1 MSFGYH
7 RRILRVNLTDGHISI
22 ETPDDVFYR
31 RYLGGAGFIA
41 YYLLREVP
49 PGTDPLGPE
58 NRLIFACGP
67 LTGAP
72 LAGSGRNAIGARS
85 PLTGAMGESDV
96 GGFWGAEL
104 KAAGFDA
111 IIAEGRAASPVYLW
125 VHDGEAELRDAAH
138 LWGLENKPTHT
149 AIREELGEKRARIAI
164 CGPSGEKLVRYAA
177 ILADLKHAAGRT
189 GLGAVMGAKNLKA
202 VAVRGTGKLS
212 LADSAQ
218 VGVLGRWMRDNYRDL
233 MGKFPDLGTGVSV
246 IPYNQA
252 GVLPVHNF
260 RDGHLDGASVLGREG
275 LAEHVVVRMESC
287 YACAVGCK
295 KVATLDEPYPVDP
308 AYGGPEYETTAGLGS
323 NCGVTDVYAVTKA
336 SERCNALGLD
346 TISVGGTIAF
356 AMECF
361 EEGLLTLEDTRG
373 LDLRFGNVEA
383 MLQLVELIAARQGIG
398 DLLAE
403 GTKRAAERIGG
414 GAERFAVHVK
424 GQELPY
430 HDPRIQHGLGL
441 GYAVSYTGADH
452 CHNAFDSNYEHEA
465 GMDSVRNLGVLEPM
479 PATWLGPEKVR
490 AIIYGSLRSH
500 LNNCLGLCNFLPY
513 RNDQVVEA
521 VRAVTGW
528 DTNAW
533 ELWKAAERLVTMARA
548 FNVRQGFTPADDRLP
563 PRMAEPLGP
572 DGPSTG
578 PWSFGPGTKGSGHR
592 PGQPIDPAAVE
603 AALPLY
609 YEMMGWNPVSGVP
622 RAAKLYELDIGWVT
636 TLLE

>member
-1 MSFGYH
+1 MSFGYF
-7 RRILRVNLTDGHISI
+7 RRILRVNLTEGQSVI

-31 RYLGGAGFIA
+31 RHLGGAGLIA
-41 YYLLREVP
+41 YHLLKEVP
-49 PGTDPLGPE
+49 PGADPLGPK

-85 PLTGAMGESDV
+85 PLTGAIGESDV

-111 IIAEGRAASPVYLW
+111 IIVEGQAASPVYLW
-125 VHDGEAELRDAAH
+125 VHDGEAELRDASH
-138 LWGLENKPTHT
+138 LWGLENKETHT
-149 AIREELGEKRARIAI
+149 AIREELDEQRAKIAL
-164 CGPSGEKLVRYAA
+164 CGPAGEKLVRYAA
-177 ILADLKHAAGRT
+177 IVADLKHVAGRT

-202 VAVRGTGKLS
+202 VAVRGTGRLP
-212 LADSAQ
+212 LADPAG
-218 VGVLGRWMRDNYRDL
+218 VGALARWLRENYRDL
-233 MGKFPDLGTGVSV
+233 MGQFPDLGTGVSV
-246 IPYNQA
+246 IPYNRMGA
-252 GVLPVHNF
+252 LPVHNF
-260 RDGHLDGASVLGREG
+260 RDGHLDGADVLGREG

-287 YACAVGCK
+287 YACAVSCK
-295 KVATLDEPYPVDP
+295 KVAILDEPYSVDP
-308 AYGGPEYETTAGLGS
+308 AYGGPEYETAASLGS
-323 NCGVTDVYAVTKA
+323 NCGVADVYALTKA

-346 TISVGGTIAF
+346 SISAGGTIAF

-361 EEGLLTLEDTRG
+361 EAGLLTTEDTGG
-373 LDLRFGNVEA
+373 LELRFGNAEA
-383 MLQLVELIAARQGIG
+383 MLQLLELISARRGIG

-403 GTKRAAERIGG
+403 GTKRAAERIGPD
-414 GAERFAVHVK
+414 AERFAVHVK

-452 CHNAFDSNYEHEA
+452 CHSAFDRSYEQEP
-465 GMDSVRNLGVLEPM
+465 GMDGVRNLGVLEPM

-490 AIIYGSLRSH
+490 AIIYGGLRAH

-533 ELWKAAERLVTMARA
+533 ELWKAAERMVTLARA

-572 DGPSTG
+572 DGPG
-578 PWSFGPGTKGSGHR
+578 E
-592 PGQPIDPAAVE
+592 PIDPAAVE

-609 YEMMGWNPVSGVP
+609 YEMMGWDPATGVP
-622 RAAKLYELDIGWVT
+622 RPAKLHELDIGWVT
-636 TLLE
+636 EMVG

>member
-7 RRILRVNLTDGHISI
+7 RRILRVNLTDGQITI

-31 RYLGGAGFIA
+31 RYLGGAGFVA
-41 YYLLREVP
+41 YYLLKEVP
-49 PGTDPLGPE
+49 PDTDPLGSE

-85 PLTGAMGESDV
+85 PLTGAMGESEV

-111 IIAEGRAASPVYLW
+111 IIVQGQAASPVYLW
-125 VHDGEAELRDAAH
+125 VHDGQAELRDAAH
-138 LWGLENKPTHT
+138 LWRLENKATHA
-149 AIREELGEKRARIAI
+149 AIREELGEKRARIAL
-164 CGPSGEKLVRYAA
+164 CGPAGEKLVRYANVM
-177 ILADLKHAAGRT
+177 ADLKHAAGRT
-189 GLGAVMGAKNLKA
+189 GLGAVMGAKRLKA
-202 VAVRGTGKLS
+202 VAVRGTGKVP
-212 LADSAQ
+212 LADPAQ
-218 VGVLGRWMRDNYRDL
+218 VGALARWMRGNYRDL
-233 MGKFPDLGTGVSV
+233 MGAFPDLGTGISMV
-246 IPYNQA
+246 PYNRDGA
-252 GVLPVHNF
+252 LPVHNF
-260 RDGHLDGASVLGREG
+260 RDGHLDGADVLGREG

-295 KVATLDEPYPVDP
+295 KVASLDEPYPVDP
-308 AYGGPEYETTAGLGS
+308 AYGGTEYETAVSLGP

-361 EEGLLTLEDTRG
+361 EEGLLTPEDTGG
-373 LDLRFGNVEA
+373 LDMRFGNTEV
-383 MLQLVELIAARQGIG
+383 MLQLLELIAARQGIG

-403 GTKRAAERIGG
+403 GSKRAAERIGG
-414 GAERFAVHVK
+414 GAERLAVHVK

-452 CHNAFDSNYEHEA
+452 MHNAFDGSYEHEA
-465 GMDSVRNLGVLEPM
+465 GLDSVRNLGVLEPM

-490 AIIYGSLRSH
+490 AIIYGSLRRH
-500 LNNCLGLCNFLPY
+500 LDNCLCLCDFLPY

-528 DTNAW
+528 DTTAW

-572 DGPSTG
+572 GE
-578 PWSFGPGTKGSGHR
+578 
-592 PGQPIDPAAVE
+592 PIDPAALK

-609 YEMMGWNPVSGVP
+609 YEMMGWDPITGVP
-622 RAAKLYELDIGWVT
+622 RAAKLYELGIGWVT
-636 TLLE
+636 GLLEDV

>member
-1 MSFGYH
+1 MSSGYH
-7 RRILRVNLTDGHISI
+7 GRVLRVNLTDGQITV
-22 ETPDDVFYR
+22 ETPDEVFYR
-31 RYLGGAGFIA
+31 RYLGGAGFVA
-41 YYLLREVP
+41 YYLLKEVP

-58 NRLIFACGP
+58 NRLVFACGP

-72 LAGSGRNAIGARS
+72 LAGSGRNAIGALS

-111 IIAEGRAASPVYLW
+111 IVVQGQAASPVYLW

-138 LWGLENKPTHT
+138 LWGLENKESHT
-149 AIREELGEKRARIAI
+149 AIREELGEQRARIAL
-164 CGPSGEKLVRYAA
+164 CGPAGEKLVRYACVV
-177 ILADLKHAAGRT
+177 ADLKHAAGRS
-189 GLGAVMGAKNLKA
+189 GLGAVMGSKSLKA
-202 VAVRGTGKLS
+202 VAVRGTGRLP
-212 LADSAQ
+212 LADREQ
-218 VGVLGRWMRDNYRDL
+218 VGELASWLRDNYRDL
-233 MGKFPDLGTGVSV
+233 MGGFPDMGTGVSV
-246 IPYNQA
+246 IPYNA
-252 GVLPVHNF
+252 MGALPVHNF
-260 RDGHLDGASVLGREG
+260 RDGHLEGADAIGREG
-275 LAEHVVVRMESC
+275 LAEQVVVRMESC
-287 YACAVGCK
+287 YACVVSCK
-295 KVATLDEPYPVDP
+295 KVVDLDTPYRVDP
-308 AYGGPEYETTAGLGS
+308 DYGGPEYETAVGIGS
-323 NCGVTDVYAVTKA
+323 NCGVSDVYAVSKA

-346 TISVGGTIAF
+346 AISAGGTIAF

-361 EEGLLTLEDTRG
+361 EEGLLTLEETGG
-373 LDLRFGNVEA
+373 LELRFGNTEA
-383 MLQLVELIAARQGIG
+383 MLQMLEWIAARQGVG

-424 GQELPY
+424 GQEFPY

-452 CHNAFDSNYEHEA
+452 CHSAFDRGYEQEA
-465 GMDSVRNLGVLEPM
+465 TMDGVRNLGVLETM

-490 AIIYGSLRSH
+490 AILYGSLRSH
-500 LNNCLGLCNFLPY
+500 LNNCLGMCDFLPY

-533 ELWKAAERLVTMARA
+533 ELWKAAQRLLTMARA

-563 PRMAEPLGP
+563 PRMAESLGS
-572 DGPSTG
+572 DGPG
-578 PWSFGPGTKGSGHR
+578 A
-592 PGQPIDPAAVE
+592 PIEPAAVE

-609 YEMMGWNPVSGVP
+609 YEMMGWDPATGVP
-622 RAAKLYELDIGWVT
+622 RAAKLYELDIGWVAE
-636 TLLE
+636 LLA

>member
-7 RRILRVNLTDGHISI
+7 RRILRVNLTDGEIGI
-22 ETPDDVFYR
+22 ESPDDVFYR

-41 YYLLREVP
+41 YYLLKEVP

-67 LTGAP
+67 LTGVP

-85 PLTGAMGESDV
+85 PLTGAVGEADV

-111 IIAEGRAASPVYLW
+111 IVLSGQAASPVYLW
-125 VHDGEAELRDAAH
+125 VHDGQAELRDASH
-138 LWGLENKPTHT
+138 LWGLENKGTHT
-149 AIREELGEKRARIAI
+149 AIREELADKRARIAL
-164 CGPSGEKLVRYAA
+164 CGPAGEKLVRYAA
-177 ILADLKHAAGRT
+177 VVADLKHAAGRT
-189 GLGAVMGAKNLKA
+189 GLGAAMGSKRLKA
-202 VAVRGTGKLS
+202 VAVRGTGKLP
-212 LADSAQ
+212 LADPAQ
-218 VGVLGRWMRDNYRDL
+218 VGALARWLRDNYREL
-233 MGKFPDLGTGVSV
+233 MGKFADLGTGVSV
-246 IPYNQA
+246 VPYNRSGA
-252 GVLPVHNF
+252 LPVHNF
-260 RDGHLDGASVLGREG
+260 RDGHLDGADVLGREG
-275 LAEHVVVRMESC
+275 LAEHVVARMESC

-295 KVATLDEPYPVDP
+295 KVVVLDEPYSVDP
-308 AYGGPEYETTAGLGS
+308 AYGGPEYETVASLGS

-346 TISVGGTIAF
+346 SISTGGTIAF

-361 EEGLLTLEDTRG
+361 EEGLLTLNDTGG
-373 LDLRFGNVEA
+373 LDLRFGSAEA
-383 MLQLVELIAARQGIG
+383 MLQLVEMIAARQGIG

-403 GTKRAAERIGG
+403 GTKRAAEQIGR
-414 GAERFAVHVK
+414 GAERFALHVK
-424 GQELPY
+424 GQELPL

-452 CHNAFDSNYEHEA
+452 CHSAFDNSYEQEPS
-465 GMDSVRNLGVLEPM
+465 MDDVRNLGVLEPM

-490 AIIYGSLRSH
+490 AILYGSLRSH

-513 RNDQVVEA
+513 GNDQVVEA

-533 ELWKAAERLVTMARA
+533 ELWKAAERLITVARA

-563 PRMAEPLGP
+563 SRMAEALGA
-572 DGPSTG
+572 GE
-578 PWSFGPGTKGSGHR
+578 
-592 PGQPIDPAAVE
+592 PIDPAAVE

-609 YEMMGWNPVSGVP
+609 YGMMGWDPATGVP
-622 RAAKLYELDIGWVT
+622 RSAKLHELGIGWVSDM
-636 TLLE
+636 LG

>member
-7 RRILRVNLTDGHISI
+7 RRILRVNLTSGEIDV

-41 YYLLREVP
+41 YYLLKEVP
-49 PGTDPLGPE
+49 PDTDPLGPE

-85 PLTGAMGESDV
+85 PLTGAMGEADV

-111 IIAEGRAASPVYLW
+111 IIFEGRAASPVYLW

-138 LWGLENKPTHT
+138 VWGLENKPAHS
-149 AIREELGEKRARIAI
+149 AIRQELGEERARIAL
-164 CGPSGEKLVRYAA
+164 CGPAGEKLVRYAA
-177 ILADLKHAAGRT
+177 IVADLKHAAGRT
-189 GLGAVMGAKNLKA
+189 GMGAVMGAKNLKA
-202 VAVRGTGKLS
+202 VAVRGTGRPP
-212 LADSAQ
+212 LAHPAG
-218 VGVLGRWMRDNYRDL
+218 VGALARWLRDNYRDL
-233 MGKFPDLGTGVSV
+233 IGGFADLGTGFSV

-260 RDGHLDGASVLGREG
+260 RDGHLEGADVLGREG
-275 LAEHVVVRMESC
+275 MAEHVVARMESC
-287 YACAVGCK
+287 YACAVSCK
-295 KVATLDEPYPVDP
+295 KVAVVDEPYPVDP
-308 AYGGPEYETTAGLGS
+308 AYGGPEYETAVSVGS
-323 NCGVTDVYAVTKA
+323 NCGVSDVYAVTKA

-346 TISVGGTIAF
+346 SISTGGTIAF

-361 EEGLLTLEDTRG
+361 EEGLLTLEDTGG
-373 LDLRFGNVEA
+373 LDLRFGNAEVV
-383 MLQLVELIAARQGIG
+383 LQLLEMIAAREGIG

-403 GTKRAAERIGG
+403 GTKRVAERIGR
-414 GAERFAVHVK
+414 GAERFALHVK

-452 CHNAFDSNYEHEA
+452 CHSAFDANYEKDPSES
-465 GMDSVRNLGVLEPM
+465 GVRNMGILEPM
-479 PATWLGPEKVR
+479 PALSLGPQKVR
-490 AIIYGSLRSH
+490 AIIYGGLRPH
-500 LNNCLGLCNFLPY
+500 LNNCLGLCGFLPY
-513 RNDQVVEA
+513 SNDQVVEA
-521 VRAVTGW
+521 VRDVTGW

-533 ELWKAAERLVTMARA
+533 ELWKAVERMLTMARA

-563 PRMAEPLGP
+563 PRMAEPLG
-572 DGPSTG
+572 SN
-578 PWSFGPGTKGSGHR
+578 GPGK
-592 PGQPIDPAAVE
+592 PIDPLDVE
-603 AALPLY
+603 AALPIY
-609 YEMMGWNPVSGVP
+609 YEMMGWDPATGSP
-622 RAAKLYELDIGWVT
+622 RLARLYELDIAWIAE
-636 TLLE
+636 L

>member
-7 RRILRVNLTDGHISI
+7 RRILRVNLTEGQITI

-41 YYLLREVP
+41 YYLLKEVP

-58 NRLIFACGP
+58 NRLVFACGP

-104 KAAGFDA
+104 KAAGFDGV
-111 IIAEGRAASPVYLW
+111 IVEGQASSPVYLW
-125 VHDGEAELRDAAH
+125 VHDGEAELRNASH
-138 LWGLENKPTHT
+138 LWGLENKATHT
-149 AIREELGEKRARIAI
+149 AIREELGEKRARVAL
-164 CGPSGEKLVRYAA
+164 CGPAGEKLVRYAA
-177 ILADLKHAAGRT
+177 IVADLKHVAGRT
-189 GLGAVMGAKNLKA
+189 GLGAVMGSKKLKA
-202 VAVRGTGKLS
+202 VAVRGTGKLP
-212 LADSAQ
+212 LADPTQ
-218 VGVLGRWMRDNYRDL
+218 VGTLARWLRENYRDL
-233 MGKFPDLGTGVSV
+233 MGQFPDLGTGISV
-246 IPYNQA
+246 VPYNRA
-252 GVLPVHNF
+252 GALPVHNF
-260 RDGHLDGASVLGREG
+260 RDGHLDSADVLGHEG

-287 YACAVGCK
+287 YACVISCK
-295 KVATLDEPYPVDP
+295 KVAVLDEPYPVDP
-308 AYGGPEYETTAGLGS
+308 AYGGPEYETAASLGS

-361 EEGLLTLEDTRG
+361 EEGLLTPEDTGG
-373 LDLRFGNVEA
+373 LDLRFGNAEA
-383 MLQLVELIAARQGIG
+383 MLELLELIAARQGIG

-403 GTKRAAERIGG
+403 GTKRAAERIGD
-414 GAERFAVHVK
+414 GAERFALHVK

-452 CHNAFDSNYEHEA
+452 CHSAFDSNYEQEPSME
-465 GMDSVRNLGVLEPM
+465 GVRNLGVLEPM
-479 PATWLGPEKVR
+479 PAAWLGPEKVR
-490 AIIYGSLRSH
+490 AILYGGLRLH
-500 LNNCLGLCNFLPY
+500 LNNCLCLCGFLPY
-513 RNDQVVEA
+513 SNNQVVEA

-563 PRMAEPLGP
+563 PRLAKPLGP
-572 DGPSTG
+572 DGPG
-578 PWSFGPGTKGSGHR
+578 K
-592 PGQPIDPAAVE
+592 PIDPAAVE

-609 YEMMGWNPVSGVP
+609 YEMMGWDPVTGVP
-622 RAAKLYELDIGWVT
+622 RAAKLYELGIGWVT
-636 TLLE
+636 ELLGQEG

>member
-7 RRILRVNLTDGHISI
+7 RRILRVNLTDGQITV

-31 RYLGGAGFIA
+31 RYLGGAGFVA
-41 YYLLREVP
+41 YYLLKEVP
-49 PGTDPLGPE
+49 PDTDPLGPG

-85 PLTGAMGESDV
+85 PLTGAMGESEV

-111 IIAEGRAASPVYLW
+111 IIVEGQASSPVYLW
-125 VHDGEAELRDAAH
+125 VHDGEVELRDAAH

-149 AIREELGEKRARIAI
+149 AIRKELGEKRARVAL
-164 CGPSGEKLVRYAA
+164 CGPAGEKLVRYAN
-177 ILADLKHAAGRT
+177 IMADLKHAAGRT
-189 GLGAVMGAKNLKA
+189 GLGAVMGSKKLKA
-202 VAVRGTGKLS
+202 VAVRGTGKLP
-212 LADSAQ
+212 LAHPTQ
-218 VGVLGRWMRDNYRDL
+218 VGALARWMRDNYRDL
-233 MGKFPDLGTGVSV
+233 MGKFPDLGTGVSTV
-246 IPYNQA
+246 PYNRSGA
-252 GVLPVHNF
+252 LPVHNF
-260 RDGHLDGASVLGREG
+260 RDGHLDGADVLGREG
-275 LAEHVVVRMESC
+275 LAEHVVIRMESC
-287 YACAVGCK
+287 YACVVGCK
-295 KVATLDEPYPVDP
+295 KVAALDEPYPVDQ
-308 AYGGPEYETTAGLGS
+308 AYGGPEYETATGLGS

-346 TISVGGTIAF
+346 TISAGGTIAF
-356 AMECF
+356 AMECY
-361 EEGLLTLEDTRG
+361 EEGLLTAEDTGG
-373 LDLRFGNVEA
+373 LDLRFGNAET
-383 MLQLVELIAARQGIG
+383 MLQLLELIAARQGIG

-403 GTKRAAERIGG
+403 GSKRAAERIGG

-441 GYAVSYTGADH
+441 GYAISYTGADH
-452 CHNAFDSNYEHEA
+452 MHNAFDSSYEHEA
-465 GMDSVRNLGVLEPM
+465 GLDSVRNLGVLEPM

-490 AIIYGSLRSH
+490 AVIYGSLRRH
-500 LNNCLGLCNFLPY
+500 LDNCLVLCNFLPY

-563 PRMAEPLGP
+563 PRMSEPLGP
-572 DGPSTG
+572 GA
-578 PWSFGPGTKGSGHR
+578 
-592 PGQPIDPAAVE
+592 PIDPAAVE
-603 AALPLY
+603 AAQPIY
-609 YEMMGWNPVSGVP
+609 YEMMGWDPVTGVP
-622 RAAKLYELDIGWVT
+622 RAAKLHELGIGWVAS
-636 TLLE
+636 LLELEGSEANCQRISGAD

>member
-7 RRILRVNLTDGHISI
+7 RRILRVNLTDGEIGI

-41 YYLLREVP
+41 YYLLKEVP

-85 PLTGAMGESDV
+85 PLTGAVGEADV

-111 IIAEGRAASPVYLW
+111 IVLSGQAASPVYLW
-125 VHDGEAELRDAAH
+125 VYDGQAELRDASH
-138 LWGLENKPTHT
+138 LWGLENKRTHT
-149 AIREELGEKRARIAI
+149 AIREEMGESRARIAL
-164 CGPSGEKLVRYAA
+164 CGPAGEKLVRYAA
-177 ILADLKHAAGRT
+177 VVADLKHTAGRA
-189 GLGAVMGAKNLKA
+189 GLGAVMGAKGLKA
-202 VAVRGTGKLS
+202 VAVRGTGKLPV
-212 LADSAQ
+212 ADPAQ
-218 VGVLGRWMRDNYRDL
+218 VGALARWLRDNYREL
-233 MGKFPDLGTGVSV
+233 MGKFPDLGTGISV
-246 IPYNQA
+246 VPYNRSGA
-252 GVLPVHNF
+252 LPVHNF
-260 RDGHLDGASVLGREG
+260 RDGHLDGADVLGREG
-275 LAEHVVVRMESC
+275 LAEHVVAHMESC

-295 KVATLDEPYPVDP
+295 KVVVLDEPYPVDP
-308 AYGGPEYETTAGLGS
+308 AYGGPEYETVAALGS

-346 TISVGGTIAF
+346 SISTGGTIAF

-361 EEGLLTLEDTRG
+361 EQGLLTLQDTDG
-373 LDLRFGNVEA
+373 LDLRFGDPEA

-403 GTKRAAERIGG
+403 GTKRAAEQIGG
-414 GAERFAVHVK
+414 GAERFALHVK
-424 GQELPY
+424 GQELPL

-452 CHNAFDSNYEHEA
+452 CHSAFDSSYEQEPS
-465 GMDSVRNLGVLEPM
+465 MDGVRNLGVLEPM

-490 AIIYGSLRSH
+490 AIIYGGLRSH

-533 ELWKAAERLVTMARA
+533 ELWKAAERLVTVARA

-563 PRMAEPLGP
+563 SRMAEALGA
-572 DGPSTG
+572 GE
-578 PWSFGPGTKGSGHR
+578 
-592 PGQPIDPAAVE
+592 PIDPAAVE

-609 YEMMGWNPVSGVP
+609 YEMMGWDPATGVP
-622 RAAKLYELDIGWVT
+622 RPAKLHELGIGWVSEM
-636 TLLE
+636 LG

>member
-7 RRILRVNLTDGHISI
+7 RRILRVNLTGGQITV

-41 YYLLREVP
+41 YYLLKEVS

-72 LAGSGRNAIGARS
+72 LAGYGRNAIGARS
-85 PLTGAMGESDV
+85 PLTGAMGEADV

-111 IIAEGRAASPVYLW
+111 IVVAGQAASPVYLW
-125 VHDGEAELRDAAH
+125 VHDGEAELRDASH

-149 AIREELGEKRARIAI
+149 AIREELGQKRARIAL
-164 CGPSGEKLVRYAA
+164 CGPAGEKLVRYAA
-177 ILADLKHAAGRT
+177 ITADLKHAAGRT
-189 GLGAVMGAKNLKA
+189 GLGAVMGAKKLKA
-202 VAVRGTGKLS
+202 VAVQGTGKLP
-212 LADSAQ
+212 LADPVQ
-218 VGVLGRWMRDNYRDL
+218 VGALARWLRANYRDL
-233 MGKFPDLGTGVSV
+233 MGQFPDLGTGISV
-246 IPYNQA
+246 VPYNRD

-260 RDGHLDGASVLGREG
+260 RDGHLDGADVIGREG

-295 KVATLDEPYPVDP
+295 KIAALDEPYPVDP
-308 AYGGPEYETTAGLGS
+308 AYGGPEYETAVSIGS

-346 TISVGGTIAF
+346 TISTGGTIAF

-361 EEGLLTLEDTRG
+361 EEGLLTPEDTGG
-373 LDLRFGNVEA
+373 LDLRFGNAEA
-383 MLQLVELIAARQGIG
+383 MLQLLEWIAARQGIG

-414 GAERFAVHVK
+414 SAEQFAIHVK

-430 HDPRIQHGLGL
+430 HDPRHQHGLGL

-452 CHNAFDSNYEHEA
+452 CHSAFDINYEQEES
-465 GMDSVRNLGVLEPM
+465 MDGVRNLGVLEPM

-490 AIIYGSLRSH
+490 AILYGGLRPH
-500 LNNCLGLCNFLPY
+500 LNNCLCLCNFLPY
-513 RNDQVVEA
+513 SNNQVVEA

-528 DTNAW
+528 DTSTW
-533 ELWKAAERLVTMARA
+533 ELWKVAERMVTMTRA
-548 FNVRQGFTPADDRLP
+548 FNARQGFTPADDHLPSRIADRL
-563 PRMAEPLGP
+563 
-572 DGPSTG
+572 
-578 PWSFGPGTKGSGHR
+578 GSGSGE
-592 PGQPIDPAAVE
+592 PVDPAAVE

-609 YEMMGWNPVSGVP
+609 YEMMGWDPATGVP
-622 RAAKLYELDIGWVT
+622 RTAKLVELDIGWVAE
-636 TLLE
+636 LLG

>member
-233 MGKFPDLGTGVSV
+233 MGKFADLGTGVSV

-308 AYGGPEYETTAGLGS
+308 AYGGPEYETAASLGS

-361 EEGLLTLEDTRG
+361 EEGLLTLEDTSG

-383 MLQLVELIAARQGIG
+383 MLQLVELIAARQDIG

-414 GAERFAVHVK
+414 GAERFAIHVK
-424 GQELPY
+424 GQEMPY

-452 CHNAFDSNYEHEA
+452 CHNAFDSNYEHELS
-465 GMDSVRNLGVLEPM
+465 MDSVRNLGVLEPM

-490 AIIYGSLRSH
+490 AMIYGSLRSH

-572 DGPSTG
+572 DGPSTALRQSSG
-578 PWSFGPGTKGSGHR
+578 QGSGHR

-609 YEMMGWNPVSGVP
+609 YEMMGWNPVTGVP

>member
-7 RRILRVNLTDGHISI
+7 RRVLRVNLTDSHISI

-31 RYLGGAGFIA
+31 RYLGGAGFVA
-41 YYLLREVP
+41 YYLLKEVP
-49 PGTDPLGPE
+49 PDTDPLGPK

-72 LAGSGRNAIGARS
+72 LAGSGRNAIGAQS
-85 PLTGAMGESDV
+85 PLTEALGESDV

-111 IIAEGRAASPVYLW
+111 IVIEGEAASPVYLW
-125 VHDGEAELRDAAH
+125 VQGGEAELRDAAH
-138 LWGLENKPTHT
+138 LWGLENKLTHA
-149 AIREELGEKRARIAI
+149 AIREELGEKRARVAL
-164 CGPSGEKLVRYAA
+164 CGPAGEKLVRYAN
-177 ILADLKHAAGRT
+177 IVADLKHAAGRT
-189 GLGAVMGAKNLKA
+189 GLGAVMGSKKLKA
-202 VAVRGTGKLS
+202 IAVRGTGKLP
-212 LADSAQ
+212 LADPAQ
-218 VGVLGRWMRDNYRDL
+218 VSGLARWMRDNYRDL
-233 MGKFPDLGTGVSV
+233 MGKLADLGTGISIV
-246 IPYNQA
+246 PYNRDGA
-252 GVLPVHNF
+252 LPVHNF
-260 RDGHLDGASVLGREG
+260 RDGHLDGADVLGHEG

-287 YACAVGCK
+287 YACVVGCK
-295 KVATLDEPYPVDP
+295 KVAYLDEPYPVDP
-308 AYGGPEYETTAGLGS
+308 AYGGPEYETAASLGS
-323 NCGVTDVYAVTKA
+323 NCGVADVYAVTKA

-346 TISVGGTIAF
+346 TISAGGTIAF

-361 EEGLLTLEDTRG
+361 EKGLLTPEDTGG
-373 LDLRFGNVEA
+373 LDLRFGNAEA
-383 MLQLVELIAARQGIG
+383 MLQLLELIAARQGIG

-414 GAERFAVHVK
+414 GAERLAVHVK
-424 GQELPY
+424 GQEMPY

-452 CHNAFDSNYEHEA
+452 MHNAFDSNYEHEA

-479 PATWLGPEKVR
+479 PAPWLGPEKVR
-490 AIIYGSLRSH
+490 AIIYGSLRGH
-500 LNNCLGLCNFLPY
+500 LNNCLGLCSFLPY

-528 DTNAW
+528 DTTAW
-533 ELWKAAERLVTMARA
+533 ELWKAAERLVTMARV
-548 FNVRQGFTPADDRLP
+548 FNMRLGFTPADDRLP
-563 PRMAEPLGP
+563 PRMTEPLGP
-572 DGPSTG
+572 G
-578 PWSFGPGTKGSGHR
+578 K
-592 PGQPIDPAAVE
+592 PIDPAAVE

-609 YEMMGWNPVSGVP
+609 YEMMGWDPVTGVP